1 MRGHGKNEKH
11 YISTIKGAYDH
22 KTQGSDIYQGAPTH
36 KFPKLLN
43 EVFMNEVFMD
53 IRLGKMLIYSTV
65 RTSYPKG
72 YVTF

>member
-1 MRGHGKNEKH
+1 M
-11 YISTIKGAYDH
+11 
-22 KTQGSDIYQGAPTH
+22 YQGAPTH

-43 EVFMNEVFMD
+43 EVFMD
-53 IRLGKMLIYSTV
+53 IRLGKVLIYSTV